1 MELQL
6 GQIDTTKDFAEL
18 LWALLDD
25 VMPGLKKLMLS
36 KERKSV
42 VLLQF
47 GEQNDD
53 AIAMHFYLV
62 GDLKFMFMM
71 LGRSGLLGSYCL
83 DWKLKQ
89 QAKWKK
95 KNIKLNLIYCGA
107 KEWIIEK
114 LASSFLL
121 GAQPHPN
128 ARFPE
133 AEKELLTWN
142 FIPIE
147 NVIVSLL
154 LVLLGLS
161 DDALSLFWDCTS
173 GRDSSISEGR
183 GIQKSRWHPVAHCS
197 RVNGYQSFA
206 KQIDL
211 ETEVR
216 NQRFTRKAGIQAQEF
231 YARKNGDD
239 RDT

>member
-53 AIAMHFYLV
+53 AIAMYFYLV

-83 DWKLKQ
+83 D
-89 QAKWKK
+89 
-95 KNIKLNLIYCGA
+95 
-107 KEWIIEK
+107 
-114 LASSFLL
+114 
-121 GAQPHPN
+121 
-128 ARFPE
+128 
-133 AEKELLTWN
+133 
-142 FIPIE
+142 
-147 NVIVSLL
+147 
-154 LVLLGLS
+154 
-161 DDALSLFWDCTS
+161 
-173 GRDSSISEGR
+173 
-183 GIQKSRWHPVAHCS
+183 
-197 RVNGYQSFA
+197 
-206 KQIDL
+206 
-211 ETEVR
+211 
-216 NQRFTRKAGIQAQEF
+216 
-231 YARKNGDD
+231 
-239 RDT
+239 